1 MQYNWERAPYFWE
14 KHPSA
19 WYGVAAAICS
29 IWVILSI
36 VPL

>member
-14 KHPSA
+14 RHRTA
-19 WYGVAAAICS
+19 CYGVAAALCS
-29 IWVILSI
+29 AWVILSI